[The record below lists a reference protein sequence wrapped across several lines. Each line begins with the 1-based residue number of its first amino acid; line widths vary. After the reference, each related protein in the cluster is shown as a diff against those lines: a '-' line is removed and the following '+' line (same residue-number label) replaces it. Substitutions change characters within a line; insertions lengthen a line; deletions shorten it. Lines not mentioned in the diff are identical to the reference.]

1 MASDR
6 SVGEIIIV
14 SQRRPQAY
22 VAASA
27 MVEMERRATWLAKY
41 TGTAGDD
48 GGRGSVHGIGRVFAL
63 DGPPTTPLPWIFY
76 LFFFSSSV
84 RWNVFCRRLSGDG

>member
-27 MVEMERRATWLAKY
+27 MGEKKRRATWRAQY
-41 TGTAGDD
+41 IAMGGDG
-48 GGRGSVHGIGRVFAL
+48 GGRGPDHGIDVFAL
-63 DGPPTTPLPWIFY
+63 DGPPTAP
-76 LFFFSSSV
+76 
-84 RWNVFCRRLSGDG
+84 